1 MRSLNPNARDKR
13 CYNKRDKERDNK
25 SDRKRTTTRGIARV
39 NASR

>member
-13 CYNKRDKERDNK
+13 CYNQRDKERDNK